1 MVLNHL
7 ENSTVVEFIVK
18 PGVSI
23 PTDCGQEGQEEGK
36 EAFGHLGCTKNFCHK
51 PPWFPAFLNLLALGA
66 CSGEMVGCLKCRLL
80 YSHTHISQPLPAF
93 QDQSHPRPKLNIKS
107 DEYKNLTVRWTDIID
122 FHVRPTLWLDPGLTR
137 VAWSMAKEKRLFL
150 LEYCESSA
158 NICKLFLSQVNQAC
172 YDRDRM

>member
-93 QDQSHPRPKLNIKS
+93 QDQSHPRLKLNIKS
-107 DEYKNLTVRWTDIID
+107 DKYKNLTVRWTDIID

-150 LEYCESSA
+150 LEYCEFV
-158 NICKLFLSQVNQAC
+158 NFFLSQDNLAC
-172 YDRDRM
+172 YDHDRM